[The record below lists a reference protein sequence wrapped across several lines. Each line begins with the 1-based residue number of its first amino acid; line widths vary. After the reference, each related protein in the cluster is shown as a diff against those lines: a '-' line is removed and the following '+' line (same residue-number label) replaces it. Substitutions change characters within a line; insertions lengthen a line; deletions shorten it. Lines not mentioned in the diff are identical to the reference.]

1 MKRKSDTPSS
11 PGEAKGK
18 PDNSRERTEDEMEK
32 GLPANQRRGPQDKS
46 DQRPAPDKS
55 THDQ

>member
-18 PDNSRERTEDEMEK
+18 PDTSRERTEDEMEK
-32 GLPANQRRGPQDKS
+32 GLPAHQRRGPQDKS
-46 DQRPAPDKS
+46 DPRPAPDKS